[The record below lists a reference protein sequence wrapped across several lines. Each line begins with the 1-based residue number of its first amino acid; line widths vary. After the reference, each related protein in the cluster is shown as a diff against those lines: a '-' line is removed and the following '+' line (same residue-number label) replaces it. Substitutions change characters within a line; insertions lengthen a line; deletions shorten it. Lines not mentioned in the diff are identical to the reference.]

1 MRQAILLLCAATVL
15 SAGEVTEI
23 SQYGITWTFEKPC
36 QAGRYVTGD
45 WWVVGPVRVLAVAP
59 APAPGRNGSVVDPAA
74 GRQGYDDRTACF
86 DAKVRAVFP
95 LDLKPGQSLVSSA
108 SLDKVGDV
116 PPEAVS
122 GYTNR
127 GPLRTAVV
135 LTCEAEAPPAD
146 AFRPAY
152 VGTWRERFRVG
163 QVRRDILPRL
173 KPPGEAPDPRH
184 YERLLE
190 RIWPD
195 HLAEHMGRELHP
207 LQNMPGYGRELST
220 AVSDVALAV
229 LLADPDGRMDTA
241 LLRFIQKGID
251 LYGMSLSDPRL
262 WTANGGHNPGR
273 KWPILFAG
281 LMLDHAGMQKPAAV
295 FQEDQQTYVGKG
307 FKGQTVLWR
316 IGPDAPNA
324 GHEEVDPATWKTFGK
339 GANDGGKAES
349 YRDVNGPAWVGQA
362 LAARLMGAMPVWD
375 HQPYFDYVD
384 RWVREQP
391 EKTGTAL
398 CGAMWKTYRE
408 QADRIGED
416 VAKRRAASP
425 PPVRTTP

>member
-1 MRQAILLLCAATVL
+1 MRLTILLLATMASL
-15 SAGEVTEI
+15 TAGEVTEI
-23 SQYGITWTFEKPC
+23 SQYGITWTFAKPV

-45 WWVVGPVRVLAVAP
+45 WWVVGPVQVVGVSP

-86 DAKVRAVFP
+86 DVKVRASFP
-95 LDLKPGQSLVSSA
+95 LELAPGQSLVSSA
-108 SLDKVGDV
+108 SLDKVGDMPPDTV
-116 PPEAVS
+116 P
-122 GYTNR
+122 GCTNR
-127 GPLRTAVV
+127 TPLRTAVV
-135 LTCEAEAPPAD
+135 LTCASESPPAD

-152 VGTWRERFRVG
+152 VGTWRERFRAG

-173 KPPGEAPDPRH
+173 PPPVEAPDPRG

-229 LLADPDGRMDTA
+229 LLADPDGRMETT

-251 LYGMSLSDPRL
+251 LYAMSLSDPRL

-281 LMLDHAGMQKPAAV
+281 LMLDHAGMQQPKAA
-295 FQEDQQTYVGKG
+295 FAEDEQTYAGKG
-307 FKGQTVLWR
+307 FTGQTALWR
-316 IGPDAPNA
+316 IGPGAPNA

-339 GANDGGKAES
+339 GANDGAKAES

-362 LAARLMGAMPVWD
+362 LAARLMGAIPVWN

-384 RWVREQP
+384 RWVRERP
-391 EKTGTAL
+391 ERTGAAL

-416 VAKRRAASP
+416 VAKRRASP
-425 PPVRTTP
+425 PPARTTP